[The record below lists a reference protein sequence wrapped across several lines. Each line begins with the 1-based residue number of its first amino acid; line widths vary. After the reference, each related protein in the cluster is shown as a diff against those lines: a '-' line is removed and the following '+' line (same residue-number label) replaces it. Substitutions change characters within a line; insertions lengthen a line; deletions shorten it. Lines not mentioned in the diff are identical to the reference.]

1 MIETIKEEL
10 HRLLYLENTV
20 NNTLD
25 EISLKKQLYL
35 LIREC
40 LKEQEYNIEIGSYKL
55 NVTPKDL
62 SVKYESDQTTI
73 EMSNQDIYYES
84 IRDTE
89 TRFFCISQ
97 MKKSEFIMD
106 TPIIRVTG
114 TILNIDGICE
124 EHYLFELYTDE
135 EDSIKNYIK
144 LPEDANIRDINLNP
158 DKAMMVTR
166 RINRNDIRTDVID
179 FFVPDKVIPV
189 FLDTIIEKYK
199 ALPDRKEYDP
209 VDYRDLLPSLDS
221 KKKLI
226 NFIYSSIVEF
236 YSEYMNNNKQ

>member
-1 MIETIKEEL
+1 MLEDIKKEL
-10 HRLLYLENTV
+10 HKQLYLENTE
-20 NNTLD
+20 TESID
-25 EISLKKQLYL
+25 EQALKKQLYL
-35 LIREC
+35 LLREC
-40 LKEQEYNIEIGSYKL
+40 LKEQEYEVTIGSYKI
-55 NVTPKDL
+55 NITPKGL

-166 RINRNDIRTDVID
+166 RINRVDIRTDVID
-179 FFVPDKVIPV
+179 FFVPDKVN
-189 FLDTIIEKYK
+189 E
-199 ALPDRKEYDP
+199 
-209 VDYRDLLPSLDS
+209 
-221 KKKLI
+221 
-226 NFIYSSIVEF
+226 
-236 YSEYMNNNKQ
+236 